1 MATFTVDTKALNL
14 IQNKFKQTAELYK
27 AYAIKEVDKAVKA
40 MEVEARAK
48 AGNLPRL
55 KPKGKKPYE
64 RTGNLSRSIAST
76 PYQNGYASF
85 SMGNSTVNYAP
96 YVEFGTG
103 KGFRI
108 PRYKFSTRKPLDS
121 LASEFTGSGLRNYN
135 MKYRPFFFNTF
146 DEKFATLLKSLKSY
160 KVR

>member
-1 MATFTVDTKALNL
+1 MATFTVDTKALNV
-14 IQNKFKQTAELYK
+14 IQEKFKHQAELYK
-27 AYAIKEVDKAVKA
+27 AFAIREVDKAIKA
-40 MEVEARAK
+40 MQVEATAK
-48 AGNLPRL
+48 AGNLPRI
-55 KPKGKKPYE
+55 KSKAKKPYE

-85 SMGNSTVNYAP
+85 SMGSKTVNYAP

-108 PRYKFSTRKPLDS
+108 PRYKFSTRKPLDNF
-121 LASEFTGSGLRNYN
+121 ASQYQGSRLRNYN

-146 DEKFATLLKSLKSY
+146 DEKYASLLNTLKSY
-160 KVR
+160 KAR

>member
-1 MATFTVDTKALNL
+1 MATFTVDTKALNV
-14 IQNKFKQTAELYK
+14 IQNKFKQSAELYK

-40 MEVEARAK
+40 MEVEARDK

-55 KPKGKKPYE
+55 KSNAKKPYE
-64 RTGNLSRSIAST
+64 RTGNLSRSISSK

-108 PRYKFSTRKPLDS
+108 PRYKFSSRKPLDS
-121 LASEFTGSGLRNYN
+121 LASEFKGSGLRNYN

-146 DEKFATLLKSLKSY
+146 DEKYATLIKRLKSF
-160 KVR
+160 KVS

>member
-1 MATFTVDTKALNL
+1 MATFTVDTKALNS

-27 AYAIKEVDKAVKA
+27 AYAVQEVNKAVKA

-55 KPKGKKPYE
+55 KSNAKKPYT

-76 PYQNGYASF
+76 PYQNGYALF
-85 SMGNSTVNYAP
+85 SMGVGTVNYAP

-103 KGFRI
+103 KGFRL

-121 LASEFTGSGLRNYN
+121 LASEFKGSGLRNYN

>member
-14 IQNKFKQTAELYK
+14 IQEKFKQTAELYK
-27 AYAIKEVDKAVKA
+27 AYAIKEVNKAVKA
-40 MEVEARAK
+40 MEVEATAK
-48 AGNLPRL
+48 AGNLPRI
-55 KPKGKKPYE
+55 KSNAKKPYE
-64 RTGNLSRSIAST
+64 RTGNLSRSISST
-76 PYQNGYASF
+76 PYQNGYALF
-85 SMGNSTVNYAP
+85 SMGNQTVKYAP

-103 KGFRI
+103 GGFRI

-121 LASEFTGSGLRNYN
+121 LASQFTGSKLRNYN

-146 DEKFATLLKSLKSY
+146 DEKYATLIKRLKSF

>member
-14 IQNKFKQTAELYK
+14 IQEKFKNQAELYK
-27 AYAIKEVDKAVKA
+27 AFAIREVDKAVKA
-40 MEVEARAK
+40 MQVEATAK
-48 AGNLPRL
+48 AGNLPRI
-55 KPKGKKPYE
+55 KSKAKKPYE

-85 SMGNSTVNYAP
+85 SMGSKTVNYAP

-108 PRYKFSTRKPLDS
+108 PRYKFSTRKPLDK
-121 LASEFTGSGLRNYN
+121 LASEFTGSELRNYN

-146 DEKFATLLKSLKSY
+146 DEKYASLLNTLKSY
-160 KVR
+160 KAR

>member
-1 MATFTVDTKALNL
+1 MATFTVDTKALNA

-55 KPKGKKPYE
+55 KSNAKKPYT

-85 SMGNSTVNYAP
+85 SMGNSTVKYAP

-103 KGFRI
+103 GGFRI
-108 PRYKFSTRKPLDS
+108 PNYKFSTRKPLKN
-121 LASEFTGSGLRNYN
+121 LASEFKGSGLRNYN

-146 DEKFATLLKSLKSY
+146 DEKFATLLNTLKSF

>member
-40 MEVEARAK
+40 MEVEATAK

-55 KPKGKKPYE
+55 KSKAKKPYE
-64 RTGNLSRSIAST
+64 RTGNLSRSISST
-76 PYQNGYASF
+76 PYQNGYALF
-85 SMGNSTVNYAP
+85 SMGSKTVKYAP

-108 PRYKFSTRKPLDS
+108 PRYKFTTRKPLDS
-121 LASEFTGSGLRNYN
+121 LASEFTGSKLRNYN

-146 DEKFATLLKSLKSY
+146 DEKYATLIKRLKSFKIT
-160 KVR
+160 

>member
-1 MATFTVDTKALNL
+1 MATFTVDTKALNA

-27 AYAIKEVDKAVKA
+27 AYAIQEVDKAVKA

-55 KPKGKKPYE
+55 KSNAKKPYT
-64 RTGNLSRSIAST
+64 RTGNLSRSISST

-85 SMGNSTVNYAP
+85 SMGNSTVKYAP

-121 LASEFTGSGLRNYN
+121 LASEFKGSGLRNYN

-146 DEKFATLLKSLKSY
+146 DEKYSLLIKRLNSF
-160 KVR
+160 KVK

>member
-1 MATFTVDTKALNL
+1 MATFTVDTKALNA

-27 AYAIKEVDKAVKA
+27 AYAIQEVDKAVKA
-40 MEVEARAK
+40 MEVEATAK
-48 AGNLPRL
+48 AGNLPRI
-55 KPKGKKPYE
+55 KSKAKKPYE
-64 RTGNLSRSIAST
+64 RTGNLSRSISST
-76 PYQNGYASF
+76 PYQNGYALF
-85 SMGNSTVNYAP
+85 SMGSKTVNYAP

-108 PRYKFSTRKPLDS
+108 PRYKFSTRKPLDK
-121 LASEFTGSGLRNYN
+121 LASEFTGSELRNYN

-146 DEKFATLLKSLKSY
+146 DEKYATLLKTLKSY

>member
-27 AYAIKEVDKAVKA
+27 AYAIKEVDKAVKS

-48 AGNLPRL
+48 AGNLPRI
-55 KPKGKKPYE
+55 KSNAKKPYE
-64 RTGNLSRSIAST
+64 RTGNLSRSISST

-85 SMGNSTVNYAP
+85 SMGNSTVKYAP

-108 PRYKFSTRKPLDS
+108 PRYKFSTRKPLDT

-146 DEKFATLLKSLKSY
+146 DEKFATLLNTLKSF

>member
-1 MATFTVDTKALNL
+1 MATFTVDTKALNA

-27 AYAIKEVDKAVKA
+27 AYAIQEVDKAVKA
-40 MEVEARAK
+40 MEVEATAK
-48 AGNLPRL
+48 AGNLPRI
-55 KPKGKKPYE
+55 KSKAKKPYQ

-85 SMGNSTVNYAP
+85 SMGNSTVKYAP

-103 KGFRI
+103 GGFRI

-121 LASEFTGSGLRNYN
+121 LASQFIGSGLRNYN

-146 DEKFATLLKSLKSY
+146 DEKYASLIKRLNSF

>member
-1 MATFTVDTKALNL
+1 MATFKVDTKALNA

-27 AYAIKEVDKAVKA
+27 AYAIQEVDKAVKA
-40 MEVEARAK
+40 MEVEATAK
-48 AGNLPRL
+48 AGNLPRI
-55 KPKGKKPYE
+55 KSKAKKPYQ
-64 RTGNLSRSIAST
+64 RTGNLSRSISST
-76 PYQNGYASF
+76 PYQNGYALF
-85 SMGNSTVNYAP
+85 SMGSKTVNYAP

-108 PRYKFSTRKPLDS
+108 PRYKFSTRKPLDK
-121 LASEFTGSGLRNYN
+121 LASEFTGSELRNYN

-146 DEKFATLLKSLKSY
+146 DEKYATLLKRLNSF